1 MNIAGIITVVLFALL
16 PELFAIGC
24 LIGSG
29 LVAWKARN
37 IVHYC
42 AMVAEFAVVLWSLI
56 VLYQIY
62 FLRAFQI
69 SCSPLVLDGV
79 AVGIFVA
86 QFIWFDKRHEP
97 VA

>member
-1 MNIAGIITVVLFALL
+1 MNVTGIISAVLFELL
-16 PELFAIGC
+16 PELVAICC

-29 LVAWKARN
+29 LVAWKAKS

-42 AMVAEFAVVLWSLI
+42 AMAVEFAVVLWSLI

-86 QFIWFDKRHEP
+86 QFIWFDKRHED
-97 VA
+97 VV

>member
-1 MNIAGIITVVLFALL
+1 MNIVGIISVVLFALL
-16 PELFAIGC
+16 PELLAIGC
-24 LIGSG
+24 LVGSG
-29 LVAWKARN
+29 LVAWKAKS

-42 AMVAEFAVVLWSLI
+42 AMLAEFAVVLWSLI

-69 SCSPLVLDGV
+69 SCSPLILDGV
-79 AVGIFVA
+79 AVGIFVV
-86 QFIWFDKRHEP
+86 QFIWLDKRHED